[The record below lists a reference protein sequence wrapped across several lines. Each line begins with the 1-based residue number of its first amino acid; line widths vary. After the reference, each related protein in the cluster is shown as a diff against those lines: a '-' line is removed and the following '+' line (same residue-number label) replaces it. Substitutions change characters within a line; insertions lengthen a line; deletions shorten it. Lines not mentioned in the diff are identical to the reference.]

1 VSGLELKTNSVK
13 AAFNVELRPSFKE
26 TAMFR
31 FYSRR
36 NLFQMAGAAAA
47 SMLGSRFAL
56 PQQPKPGAAG
66 PNNMMRGFTITHP
79 DPFPALET
87 RATVSL
93 VQGEDRRKM
102 IYEAL
107 LAIDDQIKP
116 KLKNK
121 KSVVIKP
128 NNVSTT
134 LQLAATHADAL
145 RGIMDYITPR
155 FKGPVYFAESSAGNT
170 MEGFE
175 NFKYA
180 AVAAEYKSHQVK
192 LIDLNEEAQSP
203 EQKPVILPLID
214 FDVHVVPVRLAARLF
229 DPDAF
234 IISAAILKTH
244 NMAVA
249 TLSTKNMV
257 LGAPL
262 HQAPKENRRWNDKRR
277 YHVGIRQSLYN
288 YFLTAQKMQPYWG
301 VAVIDGYEGMEGN
314 GPSMGTPVPSR
325 VAIASTDFIAADR
338 VGAEAMGVD
347 PNWLGWLKYCGEVG
361 IGQWDISKI
370 DVQGAKIAAIQKKYR
385 LHSDIEKMLKW
396 MGPMEEMP
404 PNLGWI
410 HPIGDTY
417 PA

>member
-1 VSGLELKTNSVK
+1 
-13 AAFNVELRPSFKE
+13 
-26 TAMFR
+26 MFR
-31 FYSRR
+31 PYSRR

-47 SMLGSRFAL
+47 TMLGNRITF
-56 PQQPKPGAAG
+56 PQQPKPTAPAQ
-66 PNNMMRGFTITHP
+66 NSVRSFTITHP

-116 KLKNK
+116 RLKNK

-128 NNVSTT
+128 NNVSTNI
-134 LQLAATHADAL
+134 QLAATHADTL
-145 RGIMDYITPR
+145 RGIMDYMAPR

-170 MEGFE
+170 MDGFE
-175 NFKYA
+175 NFKYTT
-180 AVAAEYKSHQVK
+180 VASEYKSQPVN
-192 LIDLNEEAQSP
+192 LIDLNEEAKSI
-203 EQKPVILPLID
+203 ILPLID
-214 FDVHVVPVRLAARLF
+214 FDLHVVPVRLAARLF

-262 HQAPKENRRWNDKRR
+262 HQAPKDTKRWNDKRR

-301 VAVIDGYEGMEGN
+301 VAVIDGFEGMEGN
-314 GPSMGTPVPSR
+314 GPSSGTPVPSR
-325 VAIASTDFIAADR
+325 IAIASTDFIAADR
-338 VGAEAMGVD
+338 VGAETMGID

-370 DVQGAKIAAIQKKYR
+370 DVKGAQIAAVQKKYR
-385 LHSDIEKMLKW
+385 LHSDIEKQLKW

-410 HPIGDTY
+410 HSIGDTY